1 MAIEL
6 IAKSS
11 RGSISCSIWSFI
23 YVVFLV
29 LFGAFAIYSAVYT
42 SVHAQ
47 ESIVTHVSPQQV
59 LMDLAESLGVA
70 IFLPINP
77 VRASWVLA
85 IVLGVLVPFAAIF
98 GITYHC
104 SSTARKREPWKYLV
118 GGTFWGL
125 LLLTFVGA
133 LLVGGTG
140 IGMSVIGK
148 LSMNE
153 LQRVVNKYPELA
165 LGLITLKLIRDYSI
179 TIPVGEL
186 EKAVERYTD
195 ARCTAF
201 PVGVTCSRPL
211 ISEIRCSGV
220 DAGDFSDIITAVC
233 STVPSVEGFAPQ
245 RRHCAACLELVGV
258 SAASNVLC
266 SCTSQ
271 LRVWLQAIS
280 EEDQRQW
287 MVIGVQN
294 AIISGVAL
302 ITLIWWTIWQIWHR
316 RDHQEGGWH
325 RKLSSTA

>member
-1 MAIEL
+1 MAVEL

-11 RGSISCSIWSFI
+11 RGSISCSIWSFL

-29 LFGAFAIYSAVYT
+29 LFAAFAIYSAVYT

-47 ESIVTHVSPQQV
+47 ESIVTHVSPQQ

-104 SSTARKREPWKYLV
+104 SSTARKRKPWKYLV
-118 GGTFWGL
+118 GGSFWGL

-153 LQRVVNKYPELA
+153 LQREASGVNKYPELA

-211 ISEIRCSGV
+211 INEIRCSGV

-258 SAASNVLC
+258 SAASN
-266 SCTSQ
+266 

-287 MVIGVQN
+287 MIIGVQN
-294 AIISGVAL
+294 AMISGVAL